1 MRESLSHQSGV
12 GCAPLPTANGS
23 LLPACR
29 LPCPPAACPVPAFPA
44 RLLQVLLHVA
54 NPELRAQLETL
65 QAADNGSDPL
75 RYAFIVSQAQ
85 LVDSP
90 AAATDGA
97 AYSATATLEEGGIE
111 VVVGVARADGHKCNR
126 CWNYRCAVLG
136 GYGCARTAHLGAS
149 RARAACWYCKQPQ
162 QRQQQSRLY
171 SLTPPP

>member
-1 MRESLSHQSGV
+1 MTAVLQAIQCIVAAIPSRQ
-12 GCAPLPTANGS
+12 LP
-23 LLPACR
+23 PALC
-29 LPCPPAACPVPAFPA
+29 LPCPACLPAYPHLLASPHPA

-97 AYSATATLEEGGIE
+97 AYSATAALEEGGIE

-126 CWNYRCAVLG
+126 CWNYRCAGLAVQWGSVAVGSSSLSVM
-136 GYGCARTAHLGAS
+136 TAGTQHGRRLGAS
-149 RARAACWYCKQPQ
+149 RACMMC
-162 QRQQQSRLY
+162 
-171 SLTPPP
+171 